1 MKPKSPHVNL
11 NMIHLM
17 SLTCE
22 HKDRKVR
29 RREKSLG
36 ELCKKF
42 VQLYGHD
49 QERIISLDCTTEQL
63 GVERRRIYDIIN
75 ILESFDVV
83 ARLGK
88 NTYNWKGLH
97 RIPITIQRIK
107 AERGCVSVRRDKSL
121 GLLCISFIQLF
132 IHFKAVLSLKQAA
145 KLISD
150 SEDEQQVK
158 TKIRRLYDIANVL
171 SFLKLTKKTSHG
183 NKPAYE
189 WLGEEGFREFF
200 DSQSVSS
207 KPDMQ
212 IWAPNQGVSTPCFDL
227 LMQGLVTTIQRQVFQ
242 DVENLPPRNHSLVM

>member
-1 MKPKSPHVNL
+1 
-11 NMIHLM
+11 MIHL
-17 SLTCE
+17 TGDKE
-22 HKDRKVR
+22 NKVR

-49 QERIISLDCTTEQL
+49 TERIISLDSTTEQL

-83 ARLGK
+83 VRLGK

-97 RIPITIQRIK
+97 RIPVTIQRLK
-107 AERGCVSVRRDKSL
+107 AERGCVTVRRDKSL
-121 GLLCISFIQLF
+121 GLLCVSFIQLF
-132 IHFKAVLSLKQAA
+132 IHFKSVLSLKQAA

-150 SEDEQQVK
+150 SEDEQQIK

-171 SFLKLTKKTSHG
+171 TFLKLTKKTSQG

-189 WLGEEGFREFF
+189 WLGEAGFRESFVM
-200 DSQSVSS
+200 QAEPTQ
-207 KPDMQ
+207 PDMQ
-212 IWAPNQGVSTPCFDL
+212 IWVPNKGVSTPCFDT
-227 LMQGLVTTIQRQVFQ
+227 LMQGLVTTLQRQAFQ
-242 DVENLPPRNHSLVM
+242 NIENLPQQSLVV